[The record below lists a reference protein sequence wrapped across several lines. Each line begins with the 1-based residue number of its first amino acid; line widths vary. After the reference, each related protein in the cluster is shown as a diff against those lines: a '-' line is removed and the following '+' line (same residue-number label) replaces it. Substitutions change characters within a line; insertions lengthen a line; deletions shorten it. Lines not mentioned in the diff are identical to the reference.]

1 MNITFEL
8 SETPFTKAVITIH
21 EDSNITEV
29 ADAIRAG
36 LLAMGYHIDSI
47 MEALP
52 ARSEYTLNEEE
63 LNTEDH

>member
-36 LLAMGYHIDSI
+36 LLAIGFHIDSI
-47 MEALP
+47 MEVLP
-52 ARSEYTLNEEE
+52 VCSEYTLNEAE